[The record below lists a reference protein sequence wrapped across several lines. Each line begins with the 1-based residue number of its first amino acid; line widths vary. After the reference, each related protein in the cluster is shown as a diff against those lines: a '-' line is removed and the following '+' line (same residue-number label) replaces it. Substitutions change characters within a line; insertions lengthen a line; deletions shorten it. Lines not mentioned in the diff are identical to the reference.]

1 MTPSL
6 TPQSSASQQKTPRSS
21 AGWGLLVFIFRLLL
35 LGVGGS
41 FAALAGI
48 AIAQFHPAPKAQEPP
63 LVEKVVQGSRELWSE
78 IQQAPTTLGLAPPS
92 ASPSAGAIASSP
104 TASPLPSSPLLSAA
118 DKHRLQTEL
127 TQVQGELTKLRDRP
141 QLAED
146 ERAKQAATLEERIRS
161 LQQQLD
167 PTGFA
172 VPMVSPAGGT
182 AGNSAGQSGIPPA
195 TSRVSG
201 RDTLMVTLPTDA
213 LFGRNQ
219 ASGNQASG
227 NQASSEQ
234 SSGEQTTLQPNAQTI
249 LDSILTD
256 LQRYPG
262 ATIRVAA
269 HSDNQGS
276 EGGDRARTFEQ
287 ATAVEQYLS
296 GKLGKDYHWTV
307 AGYGHSKPLVD
318 DGTEVNRQRNR
329 RIEVVIEPR
338 R

>member
-6 TPQSSASQQKTPRSS
+6 TPQPLVSQQKPPRSS
-21 AGWGLLVFIFRLLL
+21 AGWGFLVFIFRLLL

-41 FAALAGI
+41 FAALLGI
-48 AIAQFHPAPKAQEPP
+48 AIAQFHPAAKTQEPP
-63 LVEKVVQGSRELWSE
+63 LIEKVAQGSRVLWSE
-78 IQQAPTTLGLAPPS
+78 LQQVPTTLGLTPPT
-92 ASPSAGAIASSP
+92 PSGAIASNP
-104 TASPLPSSPLLSAA
+104 TSSTLPATPQLSEA
-118 DKHRLQTEL
+118 DKQRLQTQL
-127 TQVQGELTKLRDRP
+127 TQIQEELTKLRDRP
-141 QLAED
+141 QIPED
-146 ERAKQAATLEERIRS
+146 ERAKQALVLEERIRS

-172 VPMVSPAGGT
+172 VPMVPQTGGATSPAEQT
-182 AGNSAGQSGIPPA
+182 GIPPA

-213 LFGRNQ
+213 LFDRGVD
-219 ASGNQASG
+219 S
-227 NQASSEQ
+227 
-234 SSGEQTTLQPNAQTI
+234 QTTLQPNSQAI
-249 LDSILTD
+249 LDTILTD

-262 ATIRVAA
+262 ATIRVAV

-276 EGGDRARTFEQ
+276 DGGDRARTFEQ

-296 GKLGKDYHWTV
+296 GKLGKDYHWTI

-318 DGTEVNRQRNR
+318 DGTEVSRQRNR
-329 RIEVVIEPR
+329 RVEVVIEPR

>member
-1 MTPSL
+1 MAGYHDTASGVSYMTPSL
-6 TPQSSASQQKTPRSS
+6 TPQPSTSSRQKPPRTS
-21 AGWGLLVFIFRLLL
+21 AGWGFLVFIFRLLL

-41 FAALAGI
+41 FAALAGV
-48 AIAQFHPAPKAQEPP
+48 AIAQFHPAAKTQEPP
-63 LVEKVVQGSRELWSE
+63 LVEKVVQGARALWSE
-78 IQQAPTTLGLAPPS
+78 LEQVPTTLGLTPPLATS
-92 ASPSAGAIASSP
+92 SPSAIASPTTSP
-104 TASPLPSSPLLSAA
+104 AQLATAPLSAA
-118 DKHRLQTEL
+118 DKQRLQTEL
-127 TQVQGELTKLRDRP
+127 TQIQGELTKLRDRP
-141 QLAED
+141 QITED
-146 ERAKQAATLEERIRS
+146 ERAKQAAALEERIRS

-172 VPMVSPAGGT
+172 VPMVPA
-182 AGNSAGQSGIPPA
+182 AASSESGIPPA

-201 RDTLMVTLPTDA
+201 RDTLLVTLPTDA
-213 LFGRNQ
+213 LFGRDQ
-219 ASGNQASG
+219 AGSD
-227 NQASSEQ
+227 
-234 SSGEQTTLQPNAQTI
+234 QTTLQPSSQAI

-296 GKLGKDYHWTV
+296 GKLGKNYHWTV
-307 AGYGHSKPLVD
+307 AGYGHSKPLVGD
-318 DGTEVNRQRNR
+318 STEVSRQRNR

>member
-6 TPQSSASQQKTPRSS
+6 TPQPSVSQQKPPRSS
-21 AGWGLLVFIFRLLL
+21 AGWGFLVFIFRLLL

-41 FAALAGI
+41 FAALLGI
-48 AIAQFHPAPKAQEPP
+48 AIAQFYPAAKTQEPP
-63 LVEKVVQGSRELWSE
+63 LIEKVAQGSRVLWSE
-78 IQQAPTTLGLAPPS
+78 LQQVPTTLGLTPPAPS
-92 ASPSAGAIASSP
+92 GAIAPNPSSS
-104 TASPLPSSPLLSAA
+104 TLPSTPQLAEA
-118 DKHRLQTEL
+118 DKQRLQAQL
-127 TQVQGELTKLRDRP
+127 TQIQEELTKLRDRP
-141 QLAED
+141 QIPEN
-146 ERAKQAATLEERIRS
+146 ERAKQALVLEERIRS
-161 LQQQLD
+161 LQQQLN

-172 VPMVSPAGGT
+172 VPMVPQTGGAASPAEQT
-182 AGNSAGQSGIPPA
+182 GIPPA

-201 RDTLMVTLPTDA
+201 RDTLMVTLPADA
-213 LFGRNQ
+213 LFNRGID
-219 ASGNQASG
+219 S
-227 NQASSEQ
+227 
-234 SSGEQTTLQPNAQTI
+234 QTTLQPNSQAI
-249 LDSILTD
+249 LDTILTD

-307 AGYGHSKPLVD
+307 TGYGHSKPLVD
-318 DGTEVNRQRNR
+318 DGTEASRQRNR
-329 RIEVVIEPR
+329 RVEVVIEPR

>member
-6 TPQSSASQQKTPRSS
+6 TPQPSTSSQQKPPQTST
-21 AGWGLLVFIFRLLL
+21 GWGFLVFIFRLLL

-41 FAALAGI
+41 FAALAGV
-48 AIAQFHPAPKAQEPP
+48 AIAQFHPAAKTQEPP
-63 LVEKVVQGSRELWSE
+63 IVEKVVQGGRALWSE
-78 IQQAPTTLGLAPPS
+78 LEQVPTTLGLAPPTPQ
-92 ASPSAGAIASSP
+92 SPGAIASSP
-104 TASPLPSSPLLSAA
+104 VASPALPSTPSLSEA
-118 DKHRLQTEL
+118 DKQKLQVEL
-127 TQVQGELTKLRDRP
+127 TQIQGELTKLRDLP
-141 QLAED
+141 QITED
-146 ERAKQAATLEERIRS
+146 ERAKQASALEERIRA

-172 VPMVSPAGGT
+172 VPMVPPAGGV
-182 AGNSAGQSGIPPA
+182 APSSASGIPPA

-201 RDTLMVTLPTDA
+201 RDTLLVTLPTDA
-213 LFGRNQ
+213 LFGRTQ
-219 ASGNQASG
+219 AGGQTSGD
-227 NQASSEQ
+227 
-234 SSGEQTTLQPNAQTI
+234 QTTLQPSSQAI
-249 LDSILTD
+249 LDTILTD

-276 EGGDRARTFEQ
+276 EGSDRARTFEQ

-307 AGYGHSKPLVD
+307 VGYGHSKPLLEDSTDVS
-318 DGTEVNRQRNR
+318 RQRNR